1 MLNRNIFE
9 RIILTRVKSIKAT
22 KLAHMY
28 RVSYA
33 KKSNNNFFLGGESV
47 SDGFKKSSNL
57 RIIHFYRKFNFRI
70 I

>member
-33 KKSNNNFFLGGESV
+33 KKSNNNFFWVANLSLMD
-47 SDGFKKSSNL
+47 SKKAPTSE
-57 RIIHFYRKFNFRI
+57 
-70 I
+70 